1 MTFDANG
8 SLHETNGRFGTMN
21 RAEAVGTVLTA
32 EKPTGPLD
40 PEIADR
46 IPDADLLALM
56 PRVDR
61 QHLSAVRRE
70 LARHIADA
78 PGSSPLTSWQSA
90 WNGLTGARPTLPG
103 TLRLGGDVELLAVRA
118 NKLETWN
125 ES

>member
-8 SLHETNGRFGTMN
+8 SKHETNGQFGTMS
-21 RAEAVGTVLTA
+21 RGEAVGTVLTA
-32 EKPTGPLD
+32 EPQTPLD

-61 QHLSAVRRE
+61 RHLSAVRHE

-90 WNGLTGARPTLPG
+90 WNELTGARPTLPG
-103 TLRLGGDVELLAVRA
+103 TLRLGDDVDFLAVRA
-118 NKLETWN
+118 NRLETWN
-125 ES
+125 EG